1 MKRILL
7 ALAFF
12 ALLLPAARNATAA
25 EVSVD
30 FFYNNLS
37 GGQWIEVA
45 DYGYGWQPDVAISD
59 PNWRPY
65 TDGYWA
71 YTDLGWTWIAYEDFG
86 WATYH
91 YGRWARLA
99 DYGWVWFPGS
109 DLDWG
114 PAWVS
119 WRVGGDY
126 VGWAPLP
133 PRGPG
138 IVYGGEA
145 LVGPSVDIE
154 FDIGPAYYNF
164 IDVRYI
170 GEPVLRDR
178 IFAPT
183 QNVTYINQTVNV
195 TNITYNNN
203 TVYNY
208 GPDYNTLS
216 AQSSRPIQRLAVER
230 QSVDPT
236 TAVKSGSVT
245 KVQGDKLVIAA
256 PPKIQKP
263 AKPVAPPTVK
273 TKIAQAKIEKGWTG
287 VTDADRL
294 KQKIKTENPKQI
306 PPPTRA
312 TAVGTAAAQASPAMT
327 ASPAAT
333 AATAATAV
341 APVERGKAR
350 GKAGQRAAAAAT
362 ASPRPPVSGAVTSP
376 SPAAL
381 GKHGRG
387 RAGEQLGATPAAGV
401 AATAAPA
408 ATTPPQESPAKRK
421 GEFERATP
429 AAPTGRPGASP
440 RQAPP
445 RRPQGPPPSATPLT
459 GAGQTL
465 QERGPGERPPE
476 RAAAPTEMRPSPGQ
490 RGAGAEHAER
500 EPATQRVPSAE
511 RAEHGP
517 AAQRGPDADR
527 GERGPAGSPG
537 RTEGGKKKAGPSPS
551 PSP

>member
-1 MKRILL
+1 MKRTLL
-7 ALAFF
+7 ALAIFAFF
-12 ALLLPAARNATAA
+12 LPAARHATAA
-25 EVSVD
+25 DVSVD

-71 YTDLGWTWIAYEDFG
+71 YTDLGWTWISYEDFG

-99 DYGWVWFPGS
+99 DYGWAWFPGS

-119 WRVGGDY
+119 WRVGGGY
-126 VGWAPLP
+126 LGWAPLP

-138 IVYGGEA
+138 IVYRGEA
-145 LVGPSVDIE
+145 LVGPSVDVE

-164 IDVRYI
+164 VDVRYI

-183 QNVTYINQTVNV
+183 QNVAYINQTVNV

-230 QSVDPT
+230 QNIDPT
-236 TAVKSGSVT
+236 AAVKSGSVT
-245 KVQGDKLVIAA
+245 KVQGEKLVIAA
-256 PPKIQKP
+256 PSKIQKP
-263 AKPVAPPTVK
+263 NKRVAPPAVK
-273 TKIAQAKIEKGWTG
+273 TRVAQAKIEKGWTG
-287 VTDADRL
+287 VADADQL
-294 KQKIKTENPKQI
+294 KQKIKAENPKQI
-306 PPPTRA
+306 PPPTRGA
-312 TAVGTAAAQASPAMT
+312 AAAQASPAAA

-333 AATAATAV
+333 AAGATGAAS
-341 APVERGKAR
+341 PVERGRPRA
-350 GKAGQRAAAAAT
+350 RAAERGQAAAT
-362 ASPRPPVSGAVTSP
+362 APPAVTSP
-376 SPAAL
+376 SPGAA
-381 GKHGRG
+381 GKHRRG
-387 RAGEQLGATPAAGV
+387 RPGEQVGESPAAAG

-408 ATTPPQESPAKRK
+408 TTPPQQARGKHK

-429 AAPTGRPGASP
+429 AAPQGRPSAVP
-440 RQAPP
+440 REAP
-445 RRPQGPPPSATPLT
+445 RGRPEAPPPSATPFT
-459 GAGQTL
+459 RAGENL
-465 QERGPGERPPE
+465 QERSPAQGAPE
-476 RAAAPTEMRPSPGQ
+476 RGAAAAGARPSP
-490 RGAGAEHAER
+490 
-500 EPATQRVPSAE
+500 
-511 RAEHGP
+511 
-517 AAQRGPDADR
+517 
-527 GERGPAGSPG
+527 GERGPAAERGETGPAAERRAAAERRERGPAEAPG
-537 RTEGGKKKAGPSPS
+537 RTEGGKKKAGASPS

>member
-1 MKRILL
+1 MKRTLI

-25 EVSVD
+25 EVSID
-30 FFYNNLS
+30 FFYNNLN

-45 DYGYGWQPDVAISD
+45 DYGYGWQPDLALSD

-65 TDGYWA
+65 VDGYWA
-71 YTDLGWTWIAYEDFG
+71 YTDLGWTWISYEDFG

-99 DYGWVWFPGS
+99 DYGWLWFPGS

-119 WRVGGDY
+119 WRVGGGY

-138 IVYGGEA
+138 IIYRGEA
-145 LVGPSVDIE
+145 LVGPAVDIE
-154 FDIGPAYYNF
+154 FDIGPANYNF
-164 IDVRYI
+164 IDVRYV

-195 TNITYNNN
+195 TNITYNNS

-216 AQSSRPIQRLAVER
+216 AQSSRPIQRLTVER

-256 PPKIQKP
+256 PPKIHKP
-263 AKPVAPPTVK
+263 TAQVAPPTVK
-273 TKIAQAKIEKGWTG
+273 TKVAQAKVEKGWTG
-287 VTDADRL
+287 VANAEQL

-306 PPPTRA
+306 PPPTRGA
-312 TAVGTAAAQASPAMT
+312 AGTAAAQASPAAPT
-327 ASPAAT
+327 TPAAT
-333 AATAATAV
+333 AAGAASTAGSPA
-341 APVERGKAR
+341 ERGKAR
-350 GKAGQRAAAAAT
+350 GRAAERTQAAAT
-362 ASPRPPVSGAVTSP
+362 ASPLASPGGTAPAPPP
-376 SPAAL
+376 
-381 GKHGRG
+381 GKHRRG
-387 RAGEQLGATPAAGV
+387 RPGEQLGGSPAAEA
-401 AATAAPA
+401 AATAAPP
-408 ATTPPQESPAKRK
+408 ATTQPEEPRGKRK

-429 AAPTGRPGASP
+429 GMPEGRPGALP
-440 RQAPP
+440 RHAPP
-445 RRPQGPPPSATPLT
+445 GGPQAPPPSATPFT
-459 GAGQTL
+459 GGGENL
-465 QERGPGERPPE
+465 QERRPRQRGPEH
-476 RAAAPTEMRPSPGQ
+476 AAAPAQMRPSPGERGPGAERSERGPSAQ
-490 RGAGAEHAER
+490 RGAEVE
-500 EPATQRVPSAE
+500 
-511 RAEHGP
+511 
-517 AAQRGPDADR
+517 R
-527 GERGPAGSPG
+527 GERGPAGAPG
-537 RTEGGKKKAGPSPS
+537 RTEGGKKKAEASPS